1 MHALFAERLK
11 KLRMEKN
18 ISQVQLAEQMFVTQ
32 STIARWE
39 NGSRLPDAIMISRL
53 SKLLDVDVHAL
64 LFAAAQSEESP
75 NVIIVDDSKLIVSEG
90 LAVLEKAIPNAA
102 ITGFVWPLEA
112 IEYAKLNRV
121 ALAVLDIE
129 LGSSSGLD
137 LCRTL
142 LDINPRTNI
151 VFLTAYADYSLDA
164 WKTEAC
170 GFILKPLIPDNLKE
184 QLRRLRYLFPVSS
197 SSCVSF

>member
-32 STIARWE
+32 STVARWE

-170 GFILKPLIPDNLKE
+170 GFILKPLTPENIKE
-184 QLRRLRYLFPVSS
+184 QLRRLRYPFPVSS

>member
-1 MHALFAERLK
+1 MGT
-11 KLRMEKN
+11 
-18 ISQVQLAEQMFVTQ
+18 V
-32 STIARWE
+32 ARWE

-53 SKLLDVDVHAL
+53 SKLLDVDVNAL

-75 NVIIVDDSKLIVSEG
+75 NIIIVDDSKVIVSES
-90 LAVLEKAIPNAA
+90 LAVLEETLPNAT
-102 ITGFVWPLEA
+102 ITGFIWPLEA

-137 LCRTL
+137 LSRTL

-164 WKTEAC
+164 WKTEAS
-170 GFILKPLIPDNLKE
+170 GFILKPLTPENIKVQLK
-184 QLRRLRYLFPVSS
+184 RLRYPFPVSS
-197 SSCVSF
+197 SSCASF

>member
-112 IEYAKLNRV
+112 IEYAKL
-121 ALAVLDIE
+121 
-129 LGSSSGLD
+129 
-137 LCRTL
+137 
-142 LDINPRTNI
+142 
-151 VFLTAYADYSLDA
+151 
-164 WKTEAC
+164 
-170 GFILKPLIPDNLKE
+170 
-184 QLRRLRYLFPVSS
+184 
-197 SSCVSF
+197 